1 MSRVLVVLPTQSYR
15 APDFVAAAGA
25 LGVDVTIA
33 AESALPLAAADRA
46 VVVDMDDPQRAAE
59 QIVALATATPIDAV
73 IAVDDRGLPIAAR
86 AAAMLGV
93 PHHSLEAVE
102 TTLDKRSLRLRL
114 DRAEVPQPDWK
125 VLETGDDP
133 KALFESMGGPVVLK
147 PLTLSASRGVIRA
160 DNPDEA
166 LAAADRIKSI
176 QAAAGCDPGAPLLF
190 ERYVDGPEVAIEAI
204 AWDGD
209 IEVLA
214 HFDKPDPLEG
224 PYFEETI
231 YVTPSR
237 HDPALLAEIERVTV
251 AAAVAIGLSNGP
263 IHAELRLPQ
272 GRPVIIEVAGR
283 TIGGACSRSLR
294 FGLGSTSL
302 ETLVIRQAL
311 GLRKHLGRSPDAS
324 GVMMLPI
331 PGRGRLEAVI
341 GREQCLAE
349 PGITELEIS
358 IPLGEEVVP
367 LPEGDRYLGFLF
379 ARGDSPAAV
388 EESLRRGHAHLE
400 FRLG

>member
-1 MSRVLVVLPTQSYR
+1 MSRVLVVLPSQSYR
-15 APDFVAAAGA
+15 ARDFVEAAEA
-25 LGVDVTIA
+25 LGVDLTIA
-33 AESALPLAAADRA
+33 AETELPLAAADRA
-46 VVVDMDDPQRAAE
+46 VVLDMTNPQEAAE
-59 QIVALATATPIDAV
+59 HIVALATVTPIDAV
-73 IAVDDRGLPIAAR
+73 IAVDDRGLATAAR
-86 AAAMLGV
+86 AAQLLGL
-93 PHHSLEAVE
+93 PHHTIEAVE

-114 DRAEVPQPDWK
+114 EQAEVPQPDWR
-125 VLETGDDP
+125 VLEAGDDP
-133 KALFESMGGPVVLK
+133 RLLYAAIGGPVVIK

-160 DNPDEA
+160 DSPQEA
-166 LAAADRIKSI
+166 VAAADRIRAI
-176 QAAAGCDPGAPLLF
+176 QAEAGCDPDAPLLF
-190 ERYVDGPEVAIEAI
+190 ERYVDGPEVAVEAI
-204 AWDGD
+204 AWDGE

-214 HFDKPDPLEG
+214 HFDKPDLLEG

-237 HDPALLAEIERVTV
+237 HGPALLTEIERVT
-251 AAAVAIGLSNGP
+251 AAAATAIGLTKGP

-331 PGRGRLEAVI
+331 PGRGRLEAVM
-341 GREQCLAE
+341 GRERCLAE
-349 PGITELEIS
+349 PGITDLEIS
-358 IPLGEEVVP
+358 IPLGQEVVP

-388 EESLRRGHAHLE
+388 EDSLRRGHAHLE
-400 FRLG
+400 FRLR

>member
-1 MSRVLVVLPTQSYR
+1 
-15 APDFVAAAGA
+15 
-25 LGVDVTIA
+25 
-33 AESALPLAAADRA
+33 
-46 VVVDMDDPQRAAE
+46 VVVDMTNPREAAE
-59 QIVALATATPIDAV
+59 QIVALATVTPIDAV
-73 IAVDDRGLPIAAR
+73 VAVDDRGLPTAAR
-86 AAAMLGV
+86 AAAMLGL
-93 PHHSLEAVE
+93 PHHTLEAVE

-114 DRAEVPQPDWK
+114 DRAEVPQPDWQ
-125 VLETGDDP
+125 VLAAGDDP
-133 KALFESMGGPVVLK
+133 EALYTAMGGPVVLK
-147 PLTLSASRGVIRA
+147 PLSLSASRGVIRA
-160 DNPDEA
+160 DSPQQA
-166 LAAADRIKSI
+166 RAAAERIRAI
-176 QAAAGCDPGAPLLF
+176 AADADCDPGDPLLF
-190 ERYVDGPEVAIEAI
+190 ERYVDGPEVAVEAI
-204 AWDGD
+204 AWDGE

-237 HDPALLAEIERVTV
+237 HDPALLAEIERVTAS
-251 AAAVAIGLSNGP
+251 AAAAIGLANGP
-263 IHAELRLPQ
+263 VHAELRLPQ
-272 GRPVIIEVAGR
+272 GRPVIIEIAGR

-311 GLRKHLGRSPDAS
+311 GLRKRLGRSPDAS

-331 PGRGRLEAVI
+331 PGRGRLEAVL
-341 GREQCLAE
+341 GRERCLAE
-349 PGITELEIS
+349 PGITDLEIS

-388 EESLRRGHAHLE
+388 EDSLRRGHAWLE
-400 FRLG
+400 FRLA